1 MRLQCTRTG
10 LSGVGGDSLGWN
22 CGFVRVYRC
31 LPFVNLKNEIASYF
45 TSKVS
50 LFRNSRGIVI
60 QDMQTMVNHRL
71 ARRTMGRGPGIE
83 ERRMLGGAILNE
95 R

>member
-10 LSGVGGDSLGWN
+10 LSGGHSLGWN

-31 LPFVNLKNEIASYF
+31 LPFVNLRNEIASYF
-45 TSKVS
+45 TSKMS
-50 LFRNSRGIVI
+50 LFGNSRGIVI
-60 QDMQTMVNHRL
+60 QDMQTMVDHRH
-71 ARRTMGRGPGIE
+71 ARRTVGRGPGTE
-83 ERRMLGGAILNE
+83 GRRTLGGAILND